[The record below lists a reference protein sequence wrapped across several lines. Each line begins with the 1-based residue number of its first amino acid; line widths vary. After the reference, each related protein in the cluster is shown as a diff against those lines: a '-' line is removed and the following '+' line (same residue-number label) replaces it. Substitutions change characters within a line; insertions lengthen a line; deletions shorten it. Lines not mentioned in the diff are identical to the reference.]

1 VGCRSGPSRS
11 RPTPI
16 EVESATGRE
25 LASLDWWVKDRQE
38 WWGRVRGADGRQ
50 RWIKALD
57 LRPRE
62 RLTALTCLAFVVLSI
77 HLMDVFFAC
86 CALEDNP
93 PSLLKGFCILLE
105 RCHASFV
112 TVEPEILMLALV
124 SLLVLLVSANQF
136 CGSVL
141 TRTL

>member
-1 VGCRSGPSRS
+1 MVVNAGSKPLIFVPGAAHSPDLSCIRPSEHS
-11 RPTPI
+11 PN
-16 EVESATGRE
+16 
-25 LASLDWWVKDRQE
+25 
-38 WWGRVRGADGRQ
+38 GRV
-50 RWIKALD
+50 
-57 LRPRE
+57 LRLLCP
-62 RLTALTCLAFVVLSI
+62 
-77 HLMDVFFAC
+77 
-86 CALEDNP
+86 LEDNP
-93 PSLLKGFCILLE
+93 PSLLKGLCILLE